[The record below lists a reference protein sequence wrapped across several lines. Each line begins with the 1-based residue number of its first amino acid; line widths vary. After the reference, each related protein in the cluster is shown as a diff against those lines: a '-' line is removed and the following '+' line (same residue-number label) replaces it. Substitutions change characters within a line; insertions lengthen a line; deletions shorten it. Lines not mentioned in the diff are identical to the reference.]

1 MNEFSLSYP
10 AKIEKKTDDGTYY
23 FVTFRD
29 IENCFTQGET
39 KEEALE
45 NAQDVLGFMLQDY
58 VDDEKLLPKSSKARK
73 DEVMIAPLPEVGAP
87 LLIYLARTHR
97 HMTQVQAAKLLG
109 VTKQRYFDIEH
120 GKNLTMKTLG
130 RAAKAIGF
138 KANIALT
145 IPQTYNAETETRH
158 A

>member
-1 MNEFSLSYP
+1 MSAIHLAYP

-23 FVTFRD
+23 QVTFRD

-39 KEEALE
+39 KKEAYE

-58 VDDEKLLPKSSKARK
+58 VDDERPLPESSVARK
-73 DEVMIAPLPEVGAP
+73 DEVMIEPLPEVSIP
-87 LLIYLARTHR
+87 LLIYLARTVHC
-97 HMTQVQAAKLLG
+97 MTQVQAAKLLG
-109 VTKQRYFDIEH
+109 VSKQRYFDIER

-130 RAAKAIGF
+130 KVAKAMGF

-145 IPQTYNAETETRH
+145 LN
-158 A
+158 